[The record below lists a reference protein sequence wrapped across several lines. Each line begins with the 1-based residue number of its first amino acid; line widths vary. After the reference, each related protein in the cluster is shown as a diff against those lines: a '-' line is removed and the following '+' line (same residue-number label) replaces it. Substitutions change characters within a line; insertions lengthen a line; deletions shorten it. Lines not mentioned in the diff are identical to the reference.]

1 MIGIVE
7 PEVIVSFGNLGCRNV
22 ASILLQY
29 DKGNRDLKKL
39 AKSLSP
45 LKEMES
51 ISKGMKKGEGI
62 KTRYNSRD
70 MVFRPL
76 YQPARS
82 NVYGYPGEYAKLRS
96 LLV

>member
-1 MIGIVE
+1 
-7 PEVIVSFGNLGCRNV
+7 
-22 ASILLQY
+22 
-29 DKGNRDLKKL
+29 
-39 AKSLSP
+39 
-45 LKEMES
+45 
-51 ISKGMKKGEGI
+51 MKKGEGI

-70 MVFRPL
+70 MVFWPL